1 MAATFNKDGFTIV
14 DHHTFVICGDGCL
27 QEGLSSEAGSLA
39 GHLGLGKLIVLY
51 DDNKIQIDG
60 STELAFTE
68 DVKMRYESY
77 NWQVIELADGTD
89 VDAMAKCIEEA
100 KACTDKPSMIKIR
113 TVIGEGCP
121 SKAGSHKIHGAPLGP
136 DALKEMKTH
145 LGLDPEE
152 SFQVPV
158 LLLLW

>member
-60 STELAFTE
+60 GTDLAFTE
-68 DVKMRYESY
+68 DVCKRYEAY
-77 NWQVIELADGTD
+77 GWQARHARPARL
-89 VDAMAKCIEEA
+89 
-100 KACTDKPSMIKIR
+100 R
-113 TVIGEGCP
+113 TRC
-121 SKAGSHKIHGAPLGP
+121 
-136 DALKEMKTH
+136 AL
-145 LGLDPEE
+145 PE
-152 SFQVPV
+152 PARRG
-158 LLLLW
+158 